1 MQVDIWS
8 DIRCPFCYIGKHHF
22 EAALAGFDGRNE
34 VQVMWHSF
42 ELDPGMQTDQSSSIY
57 QYLAKTKQISL
68 EQSKDLHARVTAM
81 ARATGLEYDFDR
93 VVVAHSFDAHR
104 LIQFAR
110 MAGKAEAAEEALFRA
125 YFNEGVNIS
134 DPSALTGIGEQ
145 IGLAGE
151 QVQAMLDS
159 GAYAD
164 DVRYD
169 QRLARET
176 GIQAVP
182 FFLFEDKFAVSGAQP
197 VAVFEQVLRRTQ
209 NYLERVKK

>member
-8 DIRCPFCYIGKHHF
+8 DIRCPFCYIGKRHF
-22 EAALAGFDGRNE
+22 ETALADFGGRNE
-34 VQVMWHSF
+34 VQVTWHSF
-42 ELDPGMQTDQSSSIY
+42 ELDPGMQTDRSLSIY
-57 QYLAKTKQISL
+57 EYLAKAKQISL
-68 EQSKDLHARVTAM
+68 EESKDLHKRVTAM
-81 ARATGLEYDFDR
+81 ARAGGLEYDFDR
-93 VVVAHSFDAHR
+93 VVVAHSFNAHR

-110 MAGKAEAAEEALFRA
+110 VAGKAELAEEALFRA
-125 YFNEGVNIS
+125 YFTEGMDIS
-134 DPSALTGIGEQ
+134 DLSALVRIGEQ

-151 QVQAMLDS
+151 QVRAMLDS

-164 DVRYD
+164 EVWYD

-197 VAVFEQVLRRTQ
+197 VEVFEQAFRRVQT
-209 NYLERVKK
+209 YLGGMKK